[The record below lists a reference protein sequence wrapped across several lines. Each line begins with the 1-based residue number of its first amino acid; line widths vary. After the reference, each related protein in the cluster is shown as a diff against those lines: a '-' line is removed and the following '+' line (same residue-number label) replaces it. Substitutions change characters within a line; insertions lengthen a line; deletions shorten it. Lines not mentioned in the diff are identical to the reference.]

1 MRAQIGVVQMKRD
14 LDRGLLLASP
24 SMDKDERSERRV
36 NELRFDATAYVQTS
50 CIGLEDLLPSSN
62 PGDRRSCRETY
73 YGPSPES
80 SRTEKSD
87 VQASRPI
94 LYTFK

>member
-1 MRAQIGVVQMKRD
+1 MKRD
-14 LDRGLLLASP
+14 LNRGLLLANAF
-24 SMDKDERSERRV
+24 MDKDERSERRV
-36 NELRFDATAYVQTS
+36 NELLFDATAYVQTS
-50 CIGLEDLLPSSN
+50 YIGLEGLLSSSN

-73 YGPSPES
+73 YGPSPEFS
-80 SRTEKSD
+80 GTETSE